1 MKSAEDIRR
10 LAVIR
15 LVDDDKDLRKSVQ
28 FMLECRGWNV
38 ETYESADAFLRSD
51 RPSRPGCL
59 VLDVRMPGMSGLE
72 LQRELNA
79 RGFDLPVIFL
89 TAHGDI
95 DMAVQTMHS
104 GAVDFLQKPV
114 DPDRLSA
121 SLEKY
126 ARLSLLQ
133 SAPALFADSRFARRQ
148 IARLTERE
156 REIVRLASLGLTTRR
171 IAERLSLSEKTVEN
185 HRASACKKT
194 GAGNV
199 AEIIVLWRTA
209 KEE

>member
-1 MKSAEDIRR
+1 MRIFILDDEKMVLQYSEQ
-10 LAVIR
+10 VIR
-15 LVDDDKDLRKSVQ
+15 SAVPGA
-28 FMLECRGWNV
+28 EI
-38 ETYESADAFLRSD
+38 ESFLRASKA
-51 RPSRPGCL
+51 
-59 VLDVRMPGMSGLE
+59 LDAIRTEGKKPDAVFCDIEMPGMSGLE

-79 RGFDLPVIFL
+79 RGFDLPIIFL

-114 DPDRLSA
+114 DPERLSV

-126 ARLSLLQ
+126 ARLSFLQ

-185 HRASACKKT
+185 HRASACKKI
-194 GAGNV
+194 GAGSV
-199 AEIIVLWRTA
+199 AEIIALWRTA
-209 KEE
+209 REE